1 MKPASAPAPGN
12 AAGSASNT
20 QPVVWE
26 VIEGGVLGGNPLTGL
41 EYVRLV
47 RPVAVAARGP
57 AVYIVDE
64 GLEQV
69 LLYRRDRGELRILQD
84 LRRLVSG
91 TVSDIYVASDLSYYL
106 ADFDGGRVLYFDR
119 DDRLV
124 RVYEDRINLGRPVA
138 VVVDEATGT
147 LYVADGFND
156 DVLVYNRAGLLS
168 GAIGQRGEGPG
179 RFRGI
184 TAFALG
190 PEGYYVA
197 TRFGESRVQVMA
209 VDGSHLASFEKDTV
223 IFPTSIVVDAS
234 GWAYVGD
241 YLTNTIRVF
250 EGTHYRFS
258 VGRSGSAPGQ
268 FKRIADLWLEGGLL
282 YVADALNGRIQVLEA
297 TPRNLERART
307 PRVQ

>member
-1 MKPASAPAPGN
+1 M
-12 AAGSASNT
+12 
-20 QPVVWE
+20 VWE
-26 VIEGGVLGGNPLTGL
+26 VIEGGVLGGNLFTGL

-147 LYVADGFND
+147 LYIADGFND

-168 GAIGQRGEGPG
+168 GAIGERGEGPG

-197 TRFGESRVQVMA
+197 TRYGESRVQVMA
-209 VDGSHLASFEKDTV
+209 PDGGHLASFEKDTV
-223 IFPTSIVVDAS
+223 IFPTSIVVDTR

-241 YLTNTIRVF
+241 YLTDTIRIF

-258 VGRSGSAPGQ
+258 VGRSGTAPGQ

-282 YVADALNGRIQVLEA
+282 YVADAMNGRVQVLEA